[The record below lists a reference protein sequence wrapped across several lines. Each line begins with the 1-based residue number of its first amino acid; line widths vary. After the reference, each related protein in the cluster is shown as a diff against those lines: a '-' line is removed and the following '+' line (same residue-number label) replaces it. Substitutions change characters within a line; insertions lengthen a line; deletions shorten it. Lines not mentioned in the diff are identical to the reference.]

1 MKEKEFCKVVG
12 EVLRNLRINK
22 GYSNLTL
29 FSEENNIPSSTLSR
43 IEIGQNEAQLET
55 LKKIADGLKITLKD
69 LFLEVEKYAK

>member
-69 LFLEVEKYAK
+69 LFLEVEKSAK